1 MDIRVK
7 RKRKN
12 RSKDRCNSWVNWWN
26 EFSNVEVRRVR
37 WNDLWNDI
45 LGWVKW
51 NELWNDEVWWI
62 RWNNALEQ
70 WSTYMR
76 RFQKFLRYTSVS
88 TSCLILDSI
97 FCKNT
102 LVRSIRK
109 KSSNW
114 SEICNLY
121 SLAII
126 LTKFHRFFNAPFVTI
141 FSLILLEH
149 PVLLLLYSYM
159 QNLPNRSLSSHILF
173 VVFVVVQGS
182 QKTRVGKFGLVSKTL
197 SIGIKS

>member
-1 MDIRVK
+1 MNERLHKIITKIVSFDLLSTLSNSLSKLKTDLSPFIIHWIIISALYVCIICKGVQLLMVVSSKLWIFEWSERGKIVVK
-7 RKRKN
+7 I
-12 RSKDRCNSWVNWWN
+12 DANWWN

-51 NELWNDEVWWI
+51 NELWNDEVWWV

-109 KSSNW
+109 KNRLIEVRSA
-114 SEICNLY
+114 IC
-121 SLAII
+121 
-126 LTKFHRFFNAPFVTI
+126 TP
-141 FSLILLEH
+141 
-149 PVLLLLYSYM
+149 
-159 QNLPNRSLSSHILF
+159 
-173 VVFVVVQGS
+173 
-182 QKTRVGKFGLVSKTL
+182 
-197 SIGIKS
+197 